1 VNAKQHN
8 RFMGMSLG
16 FIAGYVDTLG
26 YIGLFGLF
34 TAHVT
39 GNFVLIGASLADP
52 VHAPILLKFLAFPAF
67 IGGVAS
73 ARLMIVDA
81 ADRHTQALTQSL
93 VLQLVLLCGFMFF
106 GIGAMPTEG
115 QVTPSGMVAGL
126 LGAAAM
132 GAHSATSRLLLSR
145 LAPTSMMTG
154 NVTQVV
160 IDAIDAWRHPADGTV
175 AERCVKFIWP
185 LLAFAVG
192 AIIAAFGYRYFG
204 FFALLVP
211 IVILCAVIAAARTE
225 GEAAAAAA
233 KK

>member
-1 VNAKQHN
+1 MNAQQHN

-39 GNFVLIGASLADP
+39 GNFVLIGAALADP
-52 VHAPILLKFLAFPAF
+52 AHAPVLLKFLAFPAF
-67 IGGVAS
+67 IGGVAA
-73 ARLMIVDA
+73 ARLMIADA
-81 ADRHTQALTQSL
+81 VDRHTQALTQSL
-93 VLQLVLLCGFMFF
+93 VLQLVLLCGFMLF
-106 GIGAMPTEG
+106 GIGAMPIGKE
-115 QVTPSGMVAGL
+115 VTPSGMVAGL
-126 LGAAAM
+126 LGTAAM

-160 IDAIDAWRHPADGTV
+160 IDAIDAWRDPGDGTI
-175 AERCVKFIWP
+175 AERCAKFIWP

-192 AIIAAFGYRYFG
+192 AIMAAFGYRYFG
-204 FFALLVP
+204 FYGLLVP
-211 IVILCAVIAAARTE
+211 IVVLCAVIAAARTGNE
-225 GEAAAAAA
+225 AAAA